1 MNVGVIINLQNR
13 KVLQG
18 ISRFAMAEGWKIVL
32 QSAHDLEDNASS
44 EEWEN
49 LPIQGLLIDIVGR
62 STKALAHCGL
72 PAVNVSDTFSV
83 QSDVPTVCMDSLAI
97 GRLAAEHLLLQPVS
111 HFAYAGQANRYYSEV
126 RRQGFA
132 ETLSQAGHRCATLI
146 SDKPREIA
154 DWVTRLPKPVGIMA
168 SNDLHAARV
177 LNSCRAANVDVR
189 ERVAIVGVDD
199 SVAICHATYPTL
211 TSVALQGERVGWEAA
226 RMLRDL
232 LAAAAGRTT
241 PPRPANILVPPLAVE
256 VRESS
261 ILHPI
266 DPDLVEAL
274 RLIRDEFPK
283 MNSVDDLADRLAI
296 HRRTLE
302 RRFAAVL
309 GRSPLEEIRRAR
321 VTAAR
326 QLLVGSNMPI
336 AQIARQ
342 CGYASLK
349 GMAQAFH
356 QVVGCTPTA
365 YRSAMRRNPRDE
377 AY

>member
-18 ISRFAMAEGWKIVL
+18 ITRFAMAERWKLVL
-32 QSAHDLEDNASS
+32 QSAHDLEDNANSD
-44 EEWEN
+44 EWIN
-49 LPIQGLLIDIVGR
+49 LPVQGLLIDIVGR
-62 STKALAHCGL
+62 STKKLAHSGL
-72 PAVNVSDTFSV
+72 PTVNVADAFSI
-83 QSDVPTVCMDSLAI
+83 QSDIPTVCMDSLAI

-111 HFAYAGQANRYYSEV
+111 HFAYAGQPHRYYSEV
-126 RRQGFA
+126 RRQGFMQ
-132 ETLSQAGHRCATLI
+132 TLTQAGHRCATLI
-146 SDKPREIA
+146 SDKSREIA
-154 DWVTRLPKPVGIMA
+154 DWVASLPKPVGIMA
-168 SNDLHAARV
+168 SNDLHAARI
-177 LNSCRAANVDVR
+177 LNSCRAANIDVR
-189 ERVAIVGVDD
+189 ERVAVIGVDD
-199 SVAICHATYPTL
+199 SVAICHATFPTL

-226 RMLRDL
+226 RMLSGMM
-232 LAAAAGRTT
+232 AAVARRA
-241 PPRPANILVPPLAVE
+241 PLPRPANFLVPPLTVE

-266 DPDLVEAL
+266 DADLVEAL
-274 RLIRDEFPK
+274 RLIREEFSK
-283 MNSVDDLADRLAI
+283 MNSVDDLADRLAV

-321 VTAAR
+321 ITAAR

-342 CGYASLK
+342 CGYGSLK

-356 QVVGCTPTA
+356 QVVGSTPTA
-365 YRSAMRRNPRDE
+365 YRRAMHRNLHD
-377 AY
+377 